1 MLHVSLWMT
10 TASRFFLLSNLDIVD
25 GTFQGLG
32 DGIYK
37 WSTFHKHTVRL
48 QKALHHL
55 NTEDKLLMKHKA
67 KSPAQKQPES
77 CGVWL
82 DTSTLKKRK
91 IQSFMAKPVLRTLN
105 QLSHCPLPTKA
116 PLPCTKQTTISTFFS
131 TQQAEEKKTN
141 PNRRLAV
148 ASNRVSKVNTHGLF
162 RGRKTMLPGDM
173 LQEGGGGTQQTPGLH
188 ISPPPEAQTTTCILP
203 TERRDSVAERDPQ
216 SLNFIQQLEEKRD
229 PDHRTLS
236 DLALREKNSGWE
248 REKHTTLFPQSSQ
261 SLTVTN
267 KDTKTQRRH
276 RCPPSCYSSC
286 DSENIN
292 SQLEQSTT
300 EVKPLKRIN
309 QSVAGL
315 CLKIN
320 EAACNSDK
328 GIKDS
333 QVALVGL
340 PMFTQDSEGHKV
352 ISHLPVQGR
361 SKTSLQKKLLCNE
374 SNSIM
379 SPSYHGCLRARCSA
393 ERGTHLSPGGSV
405 SVLTDSSEKSCY
417 DLLFTEDSEGN
428 RVIKH

>member
-1 MLHVSLWMT
+1 
-10 TASRFFLLSNLDIVD
+10 
-25 GTFQGLG
+25 
-32 DGIYK
+32 
-37 WSTFHKHTVRL
+37 
-48 QKALHHL
+48 
-55 NTEDKLLMKHKA
+55 MKQKA
-67 KSPAQKQPES
+67 KSPAQKQSES

-82 DTSTLKKRK
+82 DTSALKKRK

-116 PLPCTKQTTISTFFS
+116 PLQCTKQTTISTFFS

-148 ASNRVSKVNTHGLF
+148 ASNRAFKVNNHGLF
-162 RGRKTMLPGDM
+162 RSGKTMLPADM
-173 LQEGGGGTQQTPGLH
+173 LQEGGGWTQQTPGLH
-188 ISPPPEAQTTTCILP
+188 SSPCNSTPPEAQTTTCVLP
-203 TERRDSVAERDPQ
+203 TERRDSAAEREDPPL
-216 SLNFIQQLEEKRD
+216 LNFIQQLEEKRD

-261 SLTVTN
+261 SLTVTS

-276 RCPPSCYSSC
+276 RCPPSCYSSFMQSC

-292 SQLEQSTT
+292 PQLEQSTM
-300 EVKPLKRIN
+300 EVKPLKSSN

-320 EAACNSDK
+320 KAACSSDK
-328 GIKDS
+328 GIEDS
-333 QVALVGL
+333 QVGL

-352 ISHLPVQGR
+352 ISHLFVQGR
-361 SKTSLQKKLLCNE
+361 GKTSLQKKLLGDE

-379 SPSYHGCLRARCSA
+379 SPSYHGCLGACCSA
-393 ERGTHLSPGGSV
+393 ESWTHLSPGGSV

>member
-1 MLHVSLWMT
+1 
-10 TASRFFLLSNLDIVD
+10 
-25 GTFQGLG
+25 
-32 DGIYK
+32 
-37 WSTFHKHTVRL
+37 
-48 QKALHHL
+48 
-55 NTEDKLLMKHKA
+55 MKHKV
-67 KSPAQKQPES
+67 KCPAQKQPES

-82 DTSTLKKRK
+82 DTSALKKRK

-105 QLSHCPLPTKA
+105 QASHCPLPTKA
-116 PLPCTKQTTISTFFS
+116 PLQCTKQTTISTFFS
-131 TQQAEEKKTN
+131 TQAEEKKTN

-148 ASNRVSKVNTHGLF
+148 ASNRASKVNNHGLF
-162 RGRKTMLPGDM
+162 RGGKTMLPDDM
-173 LQEGGGGTQQTPGLH
+173 LEEGGGWTQQTPGLH
-188 ISPPPEAQTTTCILP
+188 ISPCNSTPPEAQTTTCILP
-203 TERRDSVAERDPQ
+203 TERRDSAAEREDPQ
-216 SLNFIQQLEEKRD
+216 LLNFIQQLEEKRD

-236 DLALREKNSGWE
+236 DLALREKKSGWG
-248 REKHTTLFPQSSQ
+248 REKHTTLFPHSSQ

-276 RCPPSCYSSC
+276 RCPPSCYSSSMQSC

-292 SQLEQSTT
+292 PQLEQRTT
-300 EVKPLKRIN
+300 EVKPFN

-320 EAACNSDK
+320 ETVCNSDK
-328 GIKDS
+328 GIEDS
-333 QVALVGL
+333 QVGLVGL

-352 ISHLPVQGR
+352 ISHLFVQGR
-361 SKTSLQKKLLCNE
+361 GKTSLQKTLLGDE

-379 SPSYHGCLRARCSA
+379 SPSYHGCLGACCSA